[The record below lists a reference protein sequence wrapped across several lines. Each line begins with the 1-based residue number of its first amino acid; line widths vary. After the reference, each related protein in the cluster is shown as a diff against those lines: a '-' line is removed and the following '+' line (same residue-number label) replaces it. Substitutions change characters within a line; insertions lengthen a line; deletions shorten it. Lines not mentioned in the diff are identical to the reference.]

1 MTHENERV
9 GFFHQAH
16 LDLQEACNYLQL
28 KKRCKKLMESS
39 RFRKYTVKVDETI
52 TMINRGLHAVSL
64 SVRTQPKEWSNR
76 MPVRISGDGNCLPR
90 SAGIACF
97 GCKEYHQELRTRIV
111 MSMCMNEEKYI
122 DNSYLK
128 QDLQLPN
135 EEAEHLATTYTMM
148 SAHNTPGD
156 KITRTVTR
164 RIFREETM
172 QVLKMNEFIGMWQL
186 FALSGVLGYRIVS
199 IYPELGGKL
208 PRMVLGRNISPLVKI
223 LELALL
229 L

>member
-52 TMINRGLHAVSL
+52 TMINRGLHADSL
-64 SVRTQPKEWSNR
+64 AVRIQPKEWSNR

-148 SAHNTPGD
+148 SAHYTPGD

-172 QVLKMNEFIGMWQL
+172 QVLKMNEFIG
-186 FALSGVLGYRIVS
+186 I
-199 IYPELGGKL
+199 
-208 PRMVLGRNISPLVKI
+208 
-223 LELALL
+223 
-229 L
+229 